1 MTLRNNA
8 IKSAVA
14 SLAAAGIFA
23 AAGDAQ
29 ADTACSSLSGTPVVF
44 TGSSASKPMLKQVSP
59 LLVKLAAPVRL
70 LYQSV
75 GSCQG
80 LSDITTM
87 TKDPATAIYWDD
99 TSGTETTCTLTDVAG
114 VIPDVAVSDVY
125 PTSCANIT
133 VPAGQK
139 DFTGSAQ
146 IFNFIVP
153 ATSKENVIS
162 MEAAFVVFGW
172 GGQTNTI
179 DPWSDPANI
188 FRRAPTSGTY
198 TMLSKL
204 IGLDISKLKGTCP
217 DGAACKAKTGDIVSA
232 VHNADA
238 TAPNAAIGIASSDFA
253 DANRGGMAAVKIL
266 AYQHKGAAC
275 GIYPD
280 SSSTALDKYNVRH
293 GYYPFW
299 GPLHF
304 VTAVDGAGVPTN
316 KAVASTLSYFTRQG
330 LTDAAAKKAMIDYE
344 VAAFTV
350 PQCAMSVK
358 RTAEVAPNDTG
369 LVAYTPDEPCG
380 CYYESKATM
389 AAPKACVVCVDDSPC
404 GAGKCRYGFCE
415 TK

>member
-8 IKSAVA
+8 MKGAIA

-23 AAGDAQ
+23 AASDAH
-29 ADTACSSLSGTPVVF
+29 ADVACNTLTGTPVVF

-59 LLVKLAAPVRL
+59 QLSKLAAPVRL

-80 LSDITTM
+80 LSDITTS
-87 TKDPATAIYWDD
+87 TKEPATAVYWDD
-99 TSGTETTCTLTDVAG
+99 TTGAETTCTLADVAG
-114 VIPDVAVSDVY
+114 IVPDVGVSDVF

-146 IFNFIVP
+146 VFNFIVP
-153 ATSKENVIS
+153 PTSKENVIS
-162 MEAAFVVFGW
+162 LEAAFVVFGW
-172 GGQTNTI
+172 GGVTNTVA
-179 DPWSDPANI
+179 PWSDTANI

-238 TAPNAAIGIASSDFA
+238 TSPNAAIGIASSDFA
-253 DANRGGMAAVKIL
+253 DANRGGAGAVKIL

-275 GIYPD
+275 GVYPD
-280 SSSTALDKYNVRH
+280 TSSSALDKYNVRH

-304 VTAVDGAGVPTN
+304 VTAVDGTGAPAN
-316 KAVASTLSYFTRQG
+316 AAVKSALSYFTRQG
-330 LTDAAAKKAMIDYE
+330 LTDVAAKKAMIDYE

-350 PQCAMSVK
+350 PQCAMNVK
-358 RTAEVAPNDTG
+358 RTSEVAPNDTG
-369 LVAYTPDEPCG
+369 LTSYTPDEPCG
-380 CYYESKATM
+380 CYYESKATN
-389 AAPKACVVCVDDSPC
+389 ATPKSCTACTDDTPC

-415 TK
+415 AK